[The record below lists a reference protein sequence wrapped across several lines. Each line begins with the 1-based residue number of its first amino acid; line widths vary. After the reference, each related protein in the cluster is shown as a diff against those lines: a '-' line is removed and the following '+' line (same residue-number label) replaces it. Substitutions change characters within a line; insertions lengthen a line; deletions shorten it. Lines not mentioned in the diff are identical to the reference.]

1 MPRIQTAKLFMN
13 GRSQAVRLPQEFR
26 FEGEEVRIH
35 REGNRV
41 ILEPVTTET
50 AEEWFARLDALRVD
64 EDFPED
70 FERPGPDD
78 YDRRDEIE

>member
-41 ILEPVTTET
+41 ILEPVTFDADGWLGEIAGL
-50 AEEWFARLDALRVD
+50 AEEG
-64 EDFPED
+64 DFMPQGREQ
-70 FERPGPDD
+70 PVAQ
-78 YDRRDEIE
+78 DREPLE